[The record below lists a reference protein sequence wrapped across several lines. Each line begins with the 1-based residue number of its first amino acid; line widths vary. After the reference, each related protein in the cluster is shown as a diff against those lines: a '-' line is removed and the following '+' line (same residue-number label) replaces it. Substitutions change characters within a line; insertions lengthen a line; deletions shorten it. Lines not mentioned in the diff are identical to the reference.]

1 MLVNRIIPFLFL
13 LLLEHLSFLLTENIN
28 LRSPQENPAF
38 TLLFEDSQ
46 AVLYIQLLYFGKKH
60 PWPCRVYTPVLF
72 NETEIVWLVRA
83 GKSWLN
89 SHGSFPQCLCKSKS
103 DAAVC
108 IIAEALWN
116 PLQQSSIHLWVSW
129 DNMSGW
135 LLCNRSTSQ
144 LENRPVSPV
153 VVHGYAA

>member
-1 MLVNRIIPFLFL
+1 MLVKRIIPFLFL
-13 LLLEHLSFLLTENIN
+13 LLLEHLSFLLKENIN
-28 LRSPQENPAF
+28 FMSQRKSNTHSVRQSRCSQYTGSVFSKSTPDHAEF
-38 TLLFEDSQ
+38 ILLFYLMKQ
-46 AVLYIQLLYFGKKH
+46 
-60 PWPCRVYTPVLF
+60 R
-72 NETEIVWLVRA
+72 VWLVWAR
-83 GKSWLN
+83 KSWLN
-89 SHGSFPQCLCKSKS
+89 SHGSLPQCLCKNKS

-144 LENRPVSPV
+144 LENPLASPV